1 MTTEEGST
9 RQEVYLPGIPG
20 AVLMARQALNNA
32 IPPPV
37 LSVRD
42 DDARLV
48 LSEVITN
55 AVKYGLA
62 DEKGFIHLTI
72 DADEDH
78 LRIDVEQS
86 AASAAMVT
94 EPHDFGGFGLRIV
107 DALADEWGS
116 EPGPPGRVWFEF
128 RI

>member
-1 MTTEEGST
+1 M
-9 RQEVYLPGIPG
+9 RQEVYLPGVPA
-20 AVLMARQALNNA
+20 AVLMARQALNEA

-62 DEKGFIHLTI
+62 DAKGYIHLTI

-78 LRIDVEQS
+78 LRVDVEQS
-86 AASAAMVT
+86 KASAAAMT
-94 EPHDFGGFGLRIV
+94 EPYGFGGFGLHIV
-107 DALADEWGS
+107 DVLADEWGS
-116 EPGPPGRVWFEF
+116 ETGPPGRVWFEF